1 MDIKEMLHLMV
12 EKEASDLHLIMGIP
26 PSFRIDGELGF
37 LTKEPLTA
45 SDLNVILDD
54 IVEDKTAKK
63 RFLEEKELDF
73 AYELREKAR
82 FRVNVYFQRNS
93 VALAIRLIPINIPK
107 LEDLQLPMTLKEL
120 TRKPNGL
127 ILVTGPTGSGK
138 STTLAAMIDVIN
150 EEQSVHIVTV
160 EDPVEYVYKSKKC
173 LISQREV
180 GEDTKSF
187 PSALKHVLR
196 QDPDVI
202 LIGEMRDLE
211 TMQAA
216 ITAAETGHLVFSTLH
231 TTNASHTIDRII
243 DVFPPHQQPQI
254 RSQLS
259 TTLQAVVSQR
269 LLRRADVKGRIA
281 ATELL
286 ITTPAIRNLIREG
299 KTYQVYS
306 AIETGQEYGMQTIE
320 QNLNDL
326 VRKRMIKWEDAYA
339 AASVTDSLKQLSVY
353 Q

>member
-1 MDIKEMLHLMV
+1 MGIKDMLNLMI
-12 EKEASDLHLIMGIP
+12 EHSASDLHLIAGIP
-26 PSFRIDGELGF
+26 PSFRINGDLGF
-37 LTKEPLTA
+37 LHEEALTA
-45 SDLNVILDD
+45 ENLNMLLDE
-54 IVEDKTAKK
+54 IIEDPATKN

-73 AYELREKAR
+73 GYELKEKGR
-82 FRVNVYFQRNS
+82 FRVNAYFQRNS
-93 VALAIRLIPINIPK
+93 VALAIRLIPIEIPK
-107 LEDLQLPMTLKEL
+107 IEDLNLPLSLKEL
-120 TRKPNGL
+120 TRKPHGL

-138 STTLAAMIDVIN
+138 STTLAAMIDVVN

-160 EDPVEYVYKSKKC
+160 EDPIEYVYKSKKC
-173 LISQREV
+173 LVSQREV
-180 GEDTKSF
+180 GEDTNSF
-187 PSALKHVLR
+187 PAALKHVLR

-243 DVFPPHQQPQI
+243 DVFPPYQQSQI

-259 TTLQAVVSQR
+259 TTLQAVISQR
-269 LLRRADVKGRIA
+269 LLKRADVKGRVV

-286 ITTPAIRNLIREG
+286 IATPAVRNLIREG

-306 AIETGQEYGMQTIE
+306 AIETGQEYGMHTME
-320 QNLNDL
+320 QSLNDL
-326 VRKRMIKWEDAYA
+326 VRKRMIRWDDAYA
-339 AASVTDSLKQLSVY
+339 IASVTDSIKRVMY
-353 Q
+353 E